1 MNLTAEVRDGI
12 MNHTGPE
19 WPFTLEGQVVRHS
32 DRIAYINHDIDD
44 AMRGGIIRA
53 DDIPAECTAYLGPD
67 HRSRINTLV
76 TDIVRN
82 SEGKDKVMMSDDAAY
97 YMNKLREYMFGAV
110 YRNPEVKQA
119 SEMAKI
125 KDLISSLYGYFLE
138 HSDQL
143 PGEYQVILQRD
154 GGNEAVKD
162 YIAGMT
168 DRYAI
173 NIFSETF
180 VPSGW
185 KLPK

>member
-1 MNLTAEVRDGI
+1 
-12 MNHTGPE
+12 
-19 WPFTLEGQVVRHS
+19 
-32 DRIAYINHDIDD
+32 
-44 AMRGGIIRA
+44 
-53 DDIPAECTAYLGPD
+53 
-67 HRSRINTLV
+67 
-76 TDIVRN
+76 
-82 SEGKDKVMMSDDAAY
+82 
-97 YMNKLREYMFGAV
+97 
-110 YRNPEVKQA
+110 
-119 SEMAKI
+119 MAKI

-138 HSDQL
+138 HSEQL